1 MPAVE
6 EMFTI
11 DPPPL
16 SRIAGAAVF
25 MPRKAPTRLIDSTF
39 MKCSTVEST
48 NFVNAPSTP
57 ALFTR
62 MFSPPYASTVSR
74 TASCQLASDV
84 TSSVT
89 NTASSPRS
97 CATASPSASR
107 MSPIT
112 TLAPSATNR
121 RACDSPCPRAP
132 PLMSA
137 TFPSSRPTAT
147 PFPGTDATDAL
158 RLYQENAKGSRLF
171 GSDDPHGEELGA
183 AAVGVS
189 EGDLGPVDLVLT
201 GLAAHLHR
209 RLGESKCAR
218 RADRIGRQHAATHVD
233 RQVAVHLRRTVLH
246 HPPPLTGVG
255 DPQVLEPHRLE
266 PRERHVHLDA
276 VDLVAR
282 IGDARLLVHVVGALD
297 ATQRQ
302 HRVAVGG

>member
-6 EMFTI
+6 EMLTI

-16 SRIAGAAVF
+16 SRMAGAPVF

-48 NFVNAPSTP
+48 SLVNAPSTP

-62 MFSPPYASTVSR
+62 MCSPPYASTVSR

-89 NTASSPRS
+89 NTASSPTS

-137 TFPSSRPTAT
+137 TFPSSRPISTASGCT
-147 PFPGTDATDAL
+147 GGTKVS
-158 RLYQENAKGSRLF
+158 RPYSQNGKSRLLRA
-171 GSDDPHGEELGA
+171 DDPHGEELGA

-201 GLAAHLHR
+201 RLAAHLHR

-246 HPPPLTGVG
+246 HPPTLTGVG
-255 DPQVLEPHRLE
+255 EPQVLEPHRLE
-266 PRERHVHLDA
+266 PREGHVHLDA

-282 IGDARLLVHVVGALD
+282 I
-297 ATQRQ
+297 
-302 HRVAVGG
+302 